1 MSKVTKS
8 NTDARQFIYII
19 CNTAYRMR
27 NNVMLRVTINV
38 VGISRLQLVILVLQK
53 DSTSSKTFSKW
64 IGPAVIFD
72 VQSPNSYVIEFEDG
86 SKRILHAN
94 HLRKFHTRTNPQ
106 FNILCVFNG

>member
-1 MSKVTKS
+1 MQHCIQNAQQRYVTRYNK
-8 NTDARQFIYII
+8 R
-19 CNTAYRMR
+19 
-27 NNVMLRVTINV
+27 
-38 VGISRLQLVILVLQK
+38 SRDQLVILVLQK

-64 IGPAVIFD
+64 IGPAVIFE

-86 SKRILHAN
+86 SRRILHAN